1 MKALAAWSLSLAA
14 CGLKLAACRLNLF
27 TKNSNAC
34 SLMLA
39 ACRLRLVAW
48 RLQLRCLLLEACG
61 LDHVNVWRWGLNPLW
76 PNSSGQKTPNIFSVY
91 RRPRLERTCPNTPYS
106 LSIYYPAQLL
116 DMSCFQL
123 LRWRYKARK
132 SADCHRL

>member
-1 MKALAAWSLSLAA
+1 MKNFMKALAAWSLSLVA

-27 TKNSNAC
+27 TRNSNAC

-39 ACRLRLVAW
+39 ACRLKLAACSLWLVAD
-48 RLQLRCLLLEACG
+48 G
-61 LDHVNVWRWGLNPLW
+61 LW
-76 PNSSGQKTPNIFSVY
+76 PRTCFQALVGNVRYIRGHVSVY
-91 RRPRLERTCPNTPYS
+91 HMQRLERTCPNTPYS

-132 SADCHRL
+132 SAGYRRL